1 MFDTNTT
8 VLLGVN
14 PSATLVIIA
23 TKAIELIMIANTA
36 RINKIKIGIFF
47 SDDLSSSVTENTIIA
62 ITAISIALKSNNKFL
77 SSRILLSE
85 KSIEIRYTRSVTRTK
100 GVNIVAIT
108 GAILL
113 VIVGNKRIRKYD
125 TIGAATPPVMTIY

>member
-1 MFDTNTT
+1 MFDANTT

-14 PSATLVIIA
+14 PSATRVTIA
-23 TKAIELIMIANTA
+23 TKAIELIIIANPA
-36 RINKIKIGIFF
+36 RINKIKTGILF
-47 SDDLSSSVTENTIIA
+47 SVDLSSSVTENTIIA
-62 ITAISIALKSNNKFL
+62 ITAISIALKRINKFL

-85 KSIEIRYTRSVTRTK
+85 KSIEIRYTSRVTRTK

-113 VIVGNKRIRKYD
+113 VIVGNNRIRKYD
-125 TIGAATPPVMTIY
+125 TIGATTTPVRTI